1 MVNLSPFERQ
11 FWTDAEIKKIEAG
24 AMAFDDM
31 TARRIKADEQAAADI
46 EKRVR
51 GGNNRVADLYQL
63 FEAENMDCINELH
76 QEIGL
81 MKAIQETFPGN
92 VSIEQWT
99 DYFIRLNQ
107 VIIENFMEDVI
118 HDRKTASELE
128 RIQRR

>member
-1 MVNLSPFERQ
+1 
-11 FWTDAEIKKIEAG
+11 
-24 AMAFDDM
+24 
-31 TARRIKADEQAAADI
+31 
-46 EKRVR
+46 
-51 GGNNRVADLYQL
+51 
-63 FEAENMDCINELH
+63 MDCISELH

-81 MKAIQETFPGN
+81 FKAVRETFPGN
-92 VSIEQWT
+92 DSIEQWT